1 MGFHHLTNWAKQH
14 PEQSLEPQQEDLE
27 LVERPGSRAARN
39 AAAPELRGTT
49 GGLRG
54 LRKDVNNANART
66 SARTYVCVC
75 NVMHEFIKFTYLLFR
90 SYFLNY
96 NQIDYNML

>member
-54 LRKDVNNANART
+54 LRKDVNNANARM

-75 NVMHEFIKFTYLLFR
+75 NVMHVFIKCIYLFIYIFFIL
-90 SYFLNY
+90 
-96 NQIDYNML
+96 